1 MTDERNGG
9 QIQLDFWRTME
20 MADHPE
26 PLTDMPLAFLDGAT
40 IELADIVPTALVGH
54 GATGDPSCELAV
66 RESPK
71 HRWCCKSPLSF
82 CLVRS
87 PVRFLIFSRCLQTI
101 QI

>member
-1 MTDERNGG
+1 MTDRRNGG

-20 MADHPE
+20 MADHPQ

-40 IELADIVPTALVGH
+40 IALEDIVPTALVGH

-71 HRWCCKSPLSF
+71 HRWCCKPPLSF
-82 CLVRS
+82 CLCAV
-87 PVRFLIFSRCLQTI
+87 Q
-101 QI
+101 